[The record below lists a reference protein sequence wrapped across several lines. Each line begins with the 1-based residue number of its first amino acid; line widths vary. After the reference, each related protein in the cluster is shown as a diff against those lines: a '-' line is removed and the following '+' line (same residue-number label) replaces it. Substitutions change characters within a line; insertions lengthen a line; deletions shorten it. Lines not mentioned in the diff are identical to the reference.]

1 MIPMSIK
8 VEVPF
13 ETVFPHGALCLG
25 VEPQVD
31 FDKRGKGGDDQ
42 ARDKDTG
49 DRVWVVRVMD
59 LDPDAAK
66 PGRSTE
72 VKVKIAAPVQPV
84 PPKSK
89 VAGYPPAVQ
98 FDGVTLTPYVDS
110 SRCAGNGPR
119 CRGRLAFSIR
129 AAGMRDPDATTA
141 KPTRSAA

>member
-1 MIPMSIK
+1 MIPMSVK
-8 VEVPF
+8 VEVPC
-13 ETVFPHGALCLG
+13 EQVFPHGALCLG

-42 ARDKDTG
+42 ARDKVTG
-49 DRVWVVRVMD
+49 ERVWVVRVMD

-72 VKVKIAAPVQPV
+72 VKVKIAAPNQPV

-89 VAGYPPAVQ
+89 VAGYPPAVV
-98 FDGVTLTPYVDS
+98 FEGVTLTPYVDS
-110 SRCAGNGPR
+110 SRCSGNGPR

-129 AAGMRDPDATTA
+129 ATAMLDPDATA